1 MQMVQQWTDGTIGNP
16 SNPPNDQPTGGTGG
30 AEKDWFAMATADE
43 LRAIVREEVGNRL
56 KDLDSV
62 IRQTYNLADWTNSRT
77 SGLEPSI
84 QQTYNLV
91 DWTNDRTKV
100 ILDKIVG
107 EAPKA

>member
-1 MQMVQQWTDGTIGNP
+1 
-16 SNPPNDQPTGGTGG
+16 
-30 AEKDWFAMATADE
+30 
-43 LRAIVREEVGNRL
+43 
-56 KDLDSV
+56 V

-84 QQTYNLV
+84 QQTYNLA